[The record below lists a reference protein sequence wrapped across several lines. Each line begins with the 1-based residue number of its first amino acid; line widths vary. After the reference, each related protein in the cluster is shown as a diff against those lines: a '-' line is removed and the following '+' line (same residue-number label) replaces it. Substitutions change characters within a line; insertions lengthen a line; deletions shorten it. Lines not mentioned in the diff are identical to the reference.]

1 METIYALSSG
11 VGLAGVAVVRVSGS
25 AAART
30 LTGLAGPLPPAR
42 QAVLRRLRAPGNG
55 EVIDQA
61 LVIWFPGPASFTG
74 EDVAE
79 FHIHGG
85 RAVIAALLNALSTMT
100 GLRPAGPGEFTRR
113 AFARGRLDLTAVEG
127 LADLIE
133 ADTEQQRRAA
143 LRVALGENRRLY
155 EGWRQS
161 IISALALVEASI
173 DFVEEEDVPVES
185 MSTVVGYCQHLV
197 AALTA
202 HLASEGRAKR
212 LRDGVQIVIAGPP
225 NAGKS
230 SLLNWLAQRD
240 VAIVAAEAGTTRDI
254 LEVHL
259 DLGGYAVTICD
270 TAGLRD
276 ALGDVERE
284 GIRRAEG
291 RIAESDLVLW
301 LSEGGDAPKLSAQT
315 VWPLRS
321 KIDLLE
327 RVEAGGIS
335 TANGAGL
342 DELLAQL
349 HQFVAELMGG
359 TTDSPML
366 IRDRHRQ
373 AFHAAIGAL
382 SRVIGG
388 RATANIEFLAEDLR
402 LAAREIGR
410 VTGVVDVEDI
420 LGDIFARFC
429 VGK

>member
-25 AAART
+25 GAART
-30 LTGLAGPLPPAR
+30 LTSLAGPLAPAR

-61 LVIWFPGPASFTG
+61 LVIWFPAPASFTG

-85 RAVIAALLNALSTMT
+85 RAVISALLNVLSTMP

-127 LADLIE
+127 LDDLIE

-143 LRVALGENRRLY
+143 LRIALGENRRLY

-173 DFVEEEDVPVES
+173 DFVEEEDVPIES
-185 MSTVVGYCQHLV
+185 MSTVVAHCQYLV

-202 HLASEGRAKR
+202 HLESEGRAKR
-212 LRDGVQIVIAGPP
+212 LREGVQIVIAGPP

-270 TAGLRD
+270 TAGLRN

-284 GIRRAEG
+284 GIRRAEE

-301 LSEGGDAPKLSAQT
+301 LSEVGNAPKLSAKT

-335 TANGAGL
+335 TVTGAGL

-349 HQFVAELMGG
+349 RRFVAELMGG

-382 SRVIGG
+382 SRVIGCS
-388 RATANIEFLAEDLR
+388 ATSNIEFLAEDLR

-420 LGDIFARFC
+420 LGDIFSRFC